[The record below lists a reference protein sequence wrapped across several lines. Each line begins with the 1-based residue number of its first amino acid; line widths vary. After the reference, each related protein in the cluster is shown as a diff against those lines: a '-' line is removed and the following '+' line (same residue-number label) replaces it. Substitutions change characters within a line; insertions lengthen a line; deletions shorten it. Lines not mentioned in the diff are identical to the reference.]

1 MKGMIGLLSHL
12 VKKGET
18 MNEIVL
24 KVPSSLR
31 VLPLVRSTVKNYLEI
46 EKINGTNISLLL
58 SVVDELATN
67 AVEHG
72 YDYGESNT
80 LIIKVSKEPTK
91 IVIEVEDFG
100 IGFQGEGNSKEEG
113 GMGLNIVR
121 KIVDGLE
128 MVKKDRGLMIRV
140 FKYIEGGSI

>member
-1 MKGMIGLLSHL
+1 
-12 VKKGET
+12 

-24 KVPSSLR
+24 KVPASLR
-31 VLPLVRSTVKNYLEI
+31 LMSLVRSTIKNYLEI
-46 EKINGTNISLLL
+46 EKVSNSEISKLL
-58 SVVDELATN
+58 SVVDELVTN

-72 YDYGESNT
+72 YDYDEKDM
-80 LIIKVSKEPTK
+80 LVIRVIKETTK

-100 IGFQGEGNSKEEG
+100 IGFQGEGNSKEED

-121 KIVDGLE
+121 KIVDGID

-140 FKYIEGGSI
+140 FKYI

>member
-1 MKGMIGLLSHL
+1 
-12 VKKGET
+12 

-31 VLPLVRSTVKNYLEI
+31 VLSLVRSTVKGYLEI
-46 EKINGTNISLLL
+46 ERVKESDISLLL

-72 YDYGESNT
+72 YDYNEKSS
-80 LIIKVSKEPTK
+80 LIVKVTKEEDRV
-91 IVIEVEDFG
+91 IVEVEDFG
-100 IGFQGEGNSKEEG
+100 VGFQGEGNSKKEG
-113 GMGLNIVR
+113 GMGLSIVR

-128 MVKKDRGLMIRV
+128 MVKKDKGLMIRV
-140 FKYIEGGSI
+140 FKYIEGGNK

>member
-1 MKGMIGLLSHL
+1 
-12 VKKGET
+12 

-24 KVPSSLR
+24 KVPASLR
-31 VLPLVRSTVKNYLEI
+31 LMSLVRSTIKNYLEI
-46 EKINGTNISLLL
+46 EKVSNSEISKLL

-72 YDYGESNT
+72 YDYDEKDM
-80 LIIKVSKEPTK
+80 LVIRVIKETTK

-121 KIVDGLE
+121 KIVDGID
-128 MVKKDRGLMIRV
+128 MVKKDRGLRIRV
-140 FKYIEGGSI
+140 FKYI

>member
-1 MKGMIGLLSHL
+1 
-12 VKKGET
+12 

-24 KVPSSLR
+24 KVPASLR
-31 VLPLVRSTVKNYLEI
+31 LMSLVRSTIKNYLEI
-46 EKINGTNISLLL
+46 EKVSNSEISKLL

-72 YDYGESNT
+72 YDYDEKDM
-80 LIIKVSKEPTK
+80 LVIRVIKETTK

-121 KIVDGLE
+121 KIVDGID
-128 MVKKDRGLMIRV
+128 MVKIDRGLMIRV
-140 FKYIEGGSI
+140 FKYI

>member
-1 MKGMIGLLSHL
+1 
-12 VKKGET
+12 

-24 KVPSSLR
+24 KVPASLR
-31 VLPLVRSTVKNYLEI
+31 LMSLVRSTIKNYLEI
-46 EKINGTNISLLL
+46 KKVSNSEISKLL
-58 SVVDELATN
+58 SVDAEIATN
-67 AVEHG
+67 AVEPG
-72 YDYGESNT
+72 YDYDEKDM
-80 LIIKVSKEPTK
+80 LVIRVIKETTK

-121 KIVDGLE
+121 KIVDGID

-140 FKYIEGGSI
+140 FKYI

>member
-1 MKGMIGLLSHL
+1 
-12 VKKGET
+12 

-24 KVPSSLR
+24 KVPASLR
-31 VLPLVRSTVKNYLEI
+31 LMSLVRSTIKNYLEI
-46 EKINGTNISLLL
+46 EKVSNSEISKLL

-72 YDYGESNT
+72 YDYDEKDM
-80 LIIKVSKEPTK
+80 LVIRVIKETTK

-121 KIVDGLE
+121 KIVDGID

-140 FKYIEGGSI
+140 FKYI

>member
-1 MKGMIGLLSHL
+1 
-12 VKKGET
+12 

-31 VLPLVRSTVKNYLEI
+31 VLSLVRSTVKGYLEI
-46 EKINGTNISLLL
+46 ERVKGSDISLLL

-72 YDYGESNT
+72 YDYNEKSS
-80 LIIKVSKEPTK
+80 LIVKVTKEEDRV
-91 IVIEVEDFG
+91 IVEVEDFG
-100 IGFQGEGNSKEEG
+100 VGFQGEGNSKKEG
-113 GMGLNIVR
+113 GMGLSIVR

-128 MVKKDRGLMIRV
+128 MVKKDKGLMIRV
-140 FKYIEGGSI
+140 FKYIEGGNK

>member
-1 MKGMIGLLSHL
+1 
-12 VKKGET
+12 

-31 VLPLVRSTVKNYLEI
+31 VLSLVRNTVKGYLEI
-46 EKINGTNISLLL
+46 ENIKNSDISLIL

-72 YDYGESNT
+72 YCYEENDALIVKVIKESFR
-80 LIIKVSKEPTK
+80 V
-91 IVIEVEDFG
+91 VVEVEDFG
-100 IGFQGEGNSKEEG
+100 VGFQGEGNSKKEG

-121 KIVDGLE
+121 KIVDGIE
-128 MVKKDRGLMIRV
+128 MVKKDKGLMIRV
-140 FKYIEGGSI
+140 FKNIEGGNK

>member
-1 MKGMIGLLSHL
+1 
-12 VKKGET
+12 

-24 KVPSSLR
+24 KVPASLR
-31 VLPLVRSTVKNYLEI
+31 LMSLVRSTIKNYLEI
-46 EKINGTNISLLL
+46 EKVSNSEISKLL

-72 YDYGESNT
+72 YDYEEKDI
-80 LIIKVSKEPTK
+80 LVIRVIKETTK

-121 KIVDGLE
+121 KIVDGID

-140 FKYIEGGSI
+140 FKYI

>member
-1 MKGMIGLLSHL
+1 
-12 VKKGET
+12 

-31 VLPLVRSTVKNYLEI
+31 VLSLVRSTVKGYLEI
-46 EKINGTNISLLL
+46 ERVKESDISLLL

-72 YDYGESNT
+72 YDYNEKSS
-80 LIIKVSKEPTK
+80 LIVKVTKEEERV
-91 IVIEVEDFG
+91 IVEVEDFG
-100 IGFQGEGNSKEEG
+100 VGFQGEGNSKKEG

-128 MVKKDRGLMIRV
+128 MVKKDKGLMIRV
-140 FKYIEGGSI
+140 FKYIEGGNK

>member
-1 MKGMIGLLSHL
+1 
-12 VKKGET
+12 

-24 KVPSSLR
+24 KVPASLR
-31 VLPLVRSTVKNYLEI
+31 LMSLVRSTVKNYLEI
-46 EKINGTNISLLL
+46 EKVNNNEISKLL

-72 YDYGESNT
+72 YDYDEKDM
-80 LIIKVSKEPTK
+80 LVVRVIKEATK

-121 KIVDGLE
+121 KIVDGID

-140 FKYIEGGSI
+140 FKYI

>member
-1 MKGMIGLLSHL
+1 M
-12 VKKGET
+12 KKGEI

-24 KVPSSLR
+24 KVPASLR
-31 VLPLVRSTVKNYLEI
+31 LMSLVRSTIKNYLEI
-46 EKINGTNISLLL
+46 EKVSNSEISKLL

-72 YDYGESNT
+72 YDYDEKDM
-80 LIIKVSKEPTK
+80 LVIRVIKETTK

-121 KIVDGLE
+121 KIVDGID

-140 FKYIEGGSI
+140 FKYI

>member
-1 MKGMIGLLSHL
+1 
-12 VKKGET
+12 

-24 KVPSSLR
+24 KVPASLR
-31 VLPLVRSTVKNYLEI
+31 LMSLVRSTVKNYLEI
-46 EKINGTNISLLL
+46 EKVNNSDISKLL

-72 YDYGESNT
+72 YNYNENDK
-80 LIIKVSKEPTK
+80 LVIKVIKDSDK
-91 IVIEVEDFG
+91 IIIEVEDFG

-121 KIVDGLE
+121 KIVDGID
-128 MVKKDRGLMIRV
+128 MVKKDKGLMIRV
-140 FKYIEGGSI
+140 FKYIEGGNV

>member
-1 MKGMIGLLSHL
+1 
-12 VKKGET
+12 

-24 KVPSSLR
+24 KVPASLR
-31 VLPLVRSTVKNYLEI
+31 LMSLVRSTIKNYLEI
-46 EKINGTNISLLL
+46 EKVSNSEISKLL

-72 YDYGESNT
+72 YDYDEKDM
-80 LIIKVSKEPTK
+80 LVIRVIKETTK

-121 KIVDGLE
+121 KIVDGID
-128 MVKKDRGLMIRV
+128 MVKKDRGFMIRV
-140 FKYIEGGSI
+140 FKYI

>member
-1 MKGMIGLLSHL
+1 
-12 VKKGET
+12 

-31 VLPLVRSTVKNYLEI
+31 VLSLVRSTVKGYLEI
-46 EKINGTNISLLL
+46 ERVKESDISLLL

-72 YDYGESNT
+72 YDYNEKSS
-80 LIIKVSKEPTK
+80 LIVKVTKEEDRV
-91 IVIEVEDFG
+91 IVEVEDFG
-100 IGFQGEGNSKEEG
+100 VGFQGEGNSKKEG

-128 MVKKDRGLMIRV
+128 MVKKDKGLMIRV
-140 FKYIEGGSI
+140 FKYIEGGNK

>member
-1 MKGMIGLLSHL
+1 
-12 VKKGET
+12 

-24 KVPSSLR
+24 KVPASLR
-31 VLPLVRSTVKNYLEI
+31 LMSLVRSTVKNYLEI
-46 EKINGTNISLLL
+46 EKVSNSEISKLL

-72 YDYGESNT
+72 YDYDEKDM
-80 LIIKVSKEPTK
+80 LVIRVIKETTK

-121 KIVDGLE
+121 KIVDGID

-140 FKYIEGGSI
+140 FKYI

>member
-1 MKGMIGLLSHL
+1 M
-12 VKKGET
+12 KKGEA

-31 VLPLVRSTVKNYLEI
+31 VLSLVRSTVKGYLEI
-46 EKINGTNISLLL
+46 ERVKESDISLLL

-72 YDYGESNT
+72 YDYNEKSS
-80 LIIKVSKEPTK
+80 LIVKVSKEEDRV
-91 IVIEVEDFG
+91 VIEVEDFG
-100 IGFQGEGNSKEEG
+100 VGFQGEGNSKKEG
-113 GMGLNIVR
+113 GMGLSIVR

-128 MVKKDRGLMIRV
+128 MVKKDKGLMIRV
-140 FKYIEGGSI
+140 FKYIEGGNK

>member
-1 MKGMIGLLSHL
+1 
-12 VKKGET
+12 

-31 VLPLVRSTVKNYLEI
+31 VLSLVRNTVKGYLEI
-46 EKINGTNISLLL
+46 ENIKNSDISLIL

-72 YDYGESNT
+72 YCYEENDALIVTVIKESFR
-80 LIIKVSKEPTK
+80 

-100 IGFQGEGNSKEEG
+100 VGFQGEGNSKKEG

-121 KIVDGLE
+121 KIVDGIE
-128 MVKKDRGLMIRV
+128 MVKKDKGLMIRV
-140 FKYIEGGSI
+140 FKNIEGGNK

>member
-1 MKGMIGLLSHL
+1 
-12 VKKGET
+12 

-24 KVPSSLR
+24 KVPASLR
-31 VLPLVRSTVKNYLEI
+31 LMSLVRSTIKNYLEI
-46 EKINGTNISLLL
+46 EKVSNSEISKLL

-67 AVEHG
+67 AIEHG
-72 YDYGESNT
+72 YDYDEKDM
-80 LIIKVSKEPTK
+80 LVIRVIKETTK

-121 KIVDGLE
+121 KIVDGID

-140 FKYIEGGSI
+140 FKYI

>member
-1 MKGMIGLLSHL
+1 
-12 VKKGET
+12 

-24 KVPSSLR
+24 KVPASLR
-31 VLPLVRSTVKNYLEI
+31 LMSLVRSTVKNYLEI
-46 EKINGTNISLLL
+46 EKINNSDISKLL

-72 YDYGESNT
+72 YNYNENDK
-80 LIIKVSKEPTK
+80 LVIKVIKDSDK
-91 IVIEVEDFG
+91 IIIEVEDFG

-121 KIVDGLE
+121 KIVDGID
-128 MVKKDRGLMIRV
+128 MVKKDKGLMIRV
-140 FKYIEGGSI
+140 FKYIEGGNV

>member
-1 MKGMIGLLSHL
+1 
-12 VKKGET
+12 

-24 KVPSSLR
+24 KVPASLR
-31 VLPLVRSTVKNYLEI
+31 LMSLVRSTIKNYLEI
-46 EKINGTNISLLL
+46 EKVSNSEISKLL

-72 YDYGESNT
+72 YDYDEKDM
-80 LIIKVSKEPTK
+80 LVIRVIKETTK

-121 KIVDGLE
+121 KIVDGID

-140 FKYIEGGSI
+140 FKYIEGGKI

>member
-1 MKGMIGLLSHL
+1 M
-12 VKKGET
+12 KKGEI

-24 KVPSSLR
+24 KVPASLR
-31 VLPLVRSTVKNYLEI
+31 LMSLIRSTIKNYLEI
-46 EKINGTNISLLL
+46 EKVSNSEISKLL

-72 YDYGESNT
+72 YDYDEKDM
-80 LIIKVSKEPTK
+80 LVIRVIKETTK

-121 KIVDGLE
+121 KIVDGID

-140 FKYIEGGSI
+140 FKYI

>member
-1 MKGMIGLLSHL
+1 
-12 VKKGET
+12 

-31 VLPLVRSTVKNYLEI
+31 VLSLVRSTVKGYLEI
-46 EKINGTNISLLL
+46 ERVKESDISLLL

-72 YDYGESNT
+72 YDYNEKSS
-80 LIIKVSKEPTK
+80 LIVKVTKEEDRV
-91 IVIEVEDFG
+91 IVEVEDFG
-100 IGFQGEGNSKEEG
+100 VGFQGEKKKKKEG
-113 GMGLNIVR
+113 GMGLSIVR

-128 MVKKDRGLMIRV
+128 MVKKDKGLMIRV
-140 FKYIEGGSI
+140 FKYIEGGNK

>member
-1 MKGMIGLLSHL
+1 M
-12 VKKGET
+12 KKGEI

-24 KVPSSLR
+24 KVPASLR
-31 VLPLVRSTVKNYLEI
+31 LMSLVRSTIKNYLEI
-46 EKINGTNISLLL
+46 EKVSNSEISKLLF
-58 SVVDELATN
+58 VVDELATN

-72 YDYGESNT
+72 YDYDEKDM
-80 LIIKVSKEPTK
+80 LVIRVIKETTK

-121 KIVDGLE
+121 KIVDGID

-140 FKYIEGGSI
+140 FKYI

>member
-1 MKGMIGLLSHL
+1 
-12 VKKGET
+12 

-31 VLPLVRSTVKNYLEI
+31 VLSLVRSTVKGYLEI
-46 EKINGTNISLLL
+46 ERVKESDISLLL

-72 YDYGESNT
+72 YDYNEKAS
-80 LIIKVSKEPTK
+80 LIVKVTKEEYK
-91 IVIEVEDFG
+91 VVIEVEDFG
-100 IGFQGEGNSKEEG
+100 VGFQGEGNSKKEG
-113 GMGLNIVR
+113 GMGLSIVR

-128 MVKKDRGLMIRV
+128 MVKKDKGLMIRV
-140 FKYIEGGSI
+140 FKYIEGGNK

>member
-1 MKGMIGLLSHL
+1 
-12 VKKGET
+12 

-31 VLPLVRSTVKNYLEI
+31 VLSLVRSTVKGYLEI
-46 EKINGTNISLLL
+46 EKVKETDISLLL

-72 YDYGESNT
+72 YDYNENST
-80 LIIKVSKEPTK
+80 LIIKVTKETSK

-100 IGFQGEGNSKEEG
+100 IGFQGEGNSKKEG

-121 KIVDGLE
+121 RIVDGIE
-128 MVKKDRGLMIRV
+128 MVKKDKGLMIRV
-140 FKYIEGGSI
+140 FKYIEGGNK

>member
-1 MKGMIGLLSHL
+1 
-12 VKKGET
+12 

-24 KVPSSLR
+24 KVPASLR
-31 VLPLVRSTVKNYLEI
+31 LMSLVRSTIKNYLEI
-46 EKINGTNISLLL
+46 EKVSNSEIAKLL

-72 YDYGESNT
+72 YDYDEKDM
-80 LIIKVSKEPTK
+80 LVIRVIKETTK

-121 KIVDGLE
+121 KIVDGID

-140 FKYIEGGSI
+140 FKYI

>member
-1 MKGMIGLLSHL
+1 
-12 VKKGET
+12 

-24 KVPSSLR
+24 KVPASLR
-31 VLPLVRSTVKNYLEI
+31 LMSLVRSTIKNYLEI
-46 EKINGTNISLLL
+46 EKVSNSEISKLL

-67 AVEHG
+67 AVAHG
-72 YDYGESNT
+72 YDYDEKDM
-80 LIIKVSKEPTK
+80 LVIRVIKETTK

-121 KIVDGLE
+121 KIVDGID

-140 FKYIEGGSI
+140 FKYI

>member
-1 MKGMIGLLSHL
+1 
-12 VKKGET
+12 

-31 VLPLVRSTVKNYLEI
+31 VLSLVRSTVKGYLEI
-46 EKINGTNISLLL
+46 ERIKESDISLLL

-72 YDYGESNT
+72 YDYSEKNS
-80 LIIKVSKEPTK
+80 LIVKITKEEDKV
-91 IVIEVEDFG
+91 VIEVEDFG
-100 IGFQGEGNSKEEG
+100 VGFQGEGNSKKEG

-121 KIVDGLE
+121 KIVDGIE
-128 MVKKDRGLMIRV
+128 MVKKDKGLMIRV
-140 FKYIEGGSI
+140 FKYIEGGNK